1 MRLEYDKYP
10 QLVEMENKSGKIV
23 KLPALLNLRI
33 TTEERMMTPN
43 LLLADMYAN
52 KNLVEVF

>member
-1 MRLEYDKYP
+1 
-10 QLVEMENKSGKIV
+10 MENKSGKIV

-33 TTEERMMTPN
+33 TAEERMMTPN